1 MSNKRI
7 AILTSGGDAPG
18 MNAAIRAITRKG
30 LYHGFEVFGVE
41 KGFQGLINGT
51 FLPMSLESVAGILD
65 QGGTILKTARSEEFR
80 TEAGQAIALG
90 HLKTQLIDVVVV
102 IGGDGSMQGAMRL
115 AEIGINT
122 VVIPASIDNDMP
134 GTEYSIGFD
143 TALNTIL
150 DAANKIRDTSI
161 SHDKVAIVEVMGR
174 NCGNLAL
181 MSGIACGAET
191 ILIPEITNDI
201 GEICEELLKSYE
213 RGRLYR
219 VVMLA
224 EGVGRGHDIAAQIT
238 ERTNLPISVTVLGYI
253 QRGGNPTAMDNIIAS
268 RMGAVFID
276 EIIANKSN
284 FLVAMRQGK
293 LVSVPYGKEKKFQPG
308 VDVREYE
315 LSRVLGA

>member
-80 TEAGQAIALG
+80 TEAGQAVALRN
-90 HLKTQLIDVVVV
+90 LENQLIDVVVV

-115 AEIGINT
+115 SELGVNT
-122 VVIPASIDNDMP
+122 IVIPASIDNDMP

-150 DAANKIRDTSI
+150 EAANKIRDTSI

-181 MSGIACGAET
+181 MSGLACGAET

-201 GEICEELLKSYE
+201 GEVCEELLESYK
-213 RGRLYR
+213 RGKLYR

-224 EGVGRGHDIAAQIT
+224 EGVGRGHDIATQIAA
-238 ERTNLPISVTVLGYI
+238 RTNLPISVTVLGYI
-253 QRGGNPTAMDNIIAS
+253 QRGGNPTAMDNIMAS
-268 RMGAVFID
+268 RMGAAAID
-276 EIIANKSN
+276 EIIANKSD
-284 FLVAMRQGK
+284 FLVAMRHGK
-293 LVSVPYGKEKKFQPG
+293 LVSVSYGKENEFQPG
-308 VDVREYE
+308 VDLGEYE
-315 LSRVLGA
+315 LSRVLGM